1 MIDVIY
7 DDRNKKDTNQVHISG
22 VHNMKTQFRRREK
35 CANHQYN
42 TSLFVF
48 VKCSRKNLVKLI
60 FVKVI
65 NKKSII
71 FGNNKL

>member
-7 DDRNKKDTNQVHISG
+7 DDRNKKDTNQLHISG
-22 VHNMKTQFRRREK
+22 VHNMKTRFRSREK

-71 FGNNKL
+71 FGNNKI

>member
-7 DDRNKKDTNQVHISG
+7 DDRNKKDTNQLHISG
-22 VHNMKTQFRRREK
+22 VHNMKTRFRSREIY
-35 CANHQYN
+35 ANHQYN
-42 TSLFVF
+42 TSLYVL

-71 FGNNKL
+71 FGNNKI